1 MTDLVEDRE
10 RQDRSFRAFAE
21 REVLPFSE
29 EFDRAENVPADVLG
43 KLAKAG
49 YYGAV
54 APAEHG
60 GQAWDPI
67 ECGMLAK
74 ELGRAS
80 LSVLSML
87 VVHGMVVQS
96 VTRRGNDEQ
105 KAAWLPVLASGEKK
119 AAFALTE
126 PEVGSDAA
134 AVRTDA
140 KKTDDGFVL
149 TGSKKWISGAQTAD
163 AFMVVA
169 RYNDKPCTLIVDR
182 TTPGLSVA
190 PMSGLMGFRGA
201 MLGELTLDQCAV
213 PASAL
218 VGPAELGF
226 EYVVLPALNFGRY
239 WLAWGCVGLMGDCVA
254 RSMAYAQNRR
264 QFGKPLKD
272 HELISRLLSRMI
284 VTCRAAEALCAETG
298 RMLARN
304 DSGAMVQAMCAKYFA
319 ARGAREVSGDA
330 IQVHGANGCTDEMPL
345 QRHFRDAKIMEI
357 IEGTNEIHELVIAE
371 HGSIA

>member
-1 MTDLVEDRE
+1 MIQDRE
-10 RQDRSFRAFAE
+10 TQERSFRAFAE
-21 REVLPFSE
+21 REVLPYSE
-29 EFDRAENVPADVLG
+29 EFDRAEKVPSDVLS

-96 VTRRGNDEQ
+96 LTTRGNDEQ
-105 KAAWLPVLASGEKK
+105 KAAWLPLLASGEKR

-126 PEVGSDAA
+126 PEVGSDAS
-134 AVRTDA
+134 AVQTDA
-140 KKTDDGFVL
+140 QKVDDGFVL
-149 TGSKKWISGAQTAD
+149 TGSKKWISGAQIAD

-169 RYNDKPCTLIVDR
+169 RHDDKPCAFIVDR
-182 TTPGLSVA
+182 TAPGLSVA
-190 PMSGLMGFRGA
+190 PMSGLLGFRGA
-201 MLGELTLDQCAV
+201 MLGEL
-213 PASAL
+213 
-218 VGPAELGF
+218 
-226 EYVVLPALNFGRY
+226 
-239 WLAWGCVGLMGDCVA
+239 CVGLMADCVT
-254 RSMAYAQNRR
+254 RSTAYAQNRH
-264 QFGKPLKD
+264 QFGKPLRD

-284 VTCRAAEALCAETG
+284 VTCRAAEALCIETA
-298 RMLARN
+298 RMLTRN
-304 DSGAMVQAMCAKYFA
+304 DPDAMVQAMCAKYFA

-357 IEGTNEIHELVIAE
+357 IEGTNEIHELVIAA
-371 HGSIA
+371 HGNFA

>member
-1 MTDLVEDRE
+1 MIQDRE
-10 RQDRSFRAFAE
+10 TQERSFRAFAE
-21 REVLPFSE
+21 REVLPYSE
-29 EFDRAENVPADVLG
+29 EFDRAEKVPSDVLS

-96 VTRRGNDEQ
+96 LTTRGNDEQ
-105 KAAWLPVLASGEKK
+105 KAAWLPLLASGEKK

-126 PEVGSDAA
+126 PEVGSDAS
-134 AVRTDA
+134 AVQTDA
-140 KKTDDGFVL
+140 QKVDDGFVL
-149 TGSKKWISGAQTAD
+149 TGSKKWISGAQIAD

-169 RYNDKPCTLIVDR
+169 RHDDKPCAFIVDR
-182 TTPGLSVA
+182 TAPGLSVA
-190 PMSGLMGFRGA
+190 PMSGLLGFRGA

-213 PASAL
+213 PANAL
-218 VGPAELGF
+218 VGPADFGF
-226 EYVVLPALNFGRY
+226 QYVVLPALNFGRY
-239 WLAWGCVGLMGDCVA
+239 WLAWGCVGLMADCVA
-254 RSMAYAQNRR
+254 RSTAYAQNRH
-264 QFGKPLKD
+264 QFGKPLRD

-284 VTCRAAEALCAETG
+284 VTCRAAEALCIETA
-298 RMLARN
+298 RMLTRN
-304 DSGAMVQAMCAKYFA
+304 DPDAMVQAMCAKYFA

-357 IEGTNEIHELVIAE
+357 IEGTNEIHELVIAA
-371 HGSIA
+371 HGNIA